1 MQRKN
6 VAIARVRLD
15 ESENECTMCGVCEA
29 ACPEIFEVPEKV
41 IIKEGADFGLVEEAI
56 EEAAESCPANC
67 IAIEYNHSG

>member
-1 MQRKN
+1 MQGKN

-56 EEAAESCPANC
+56 EEVVIVVRKLMRKLKKLLS
-67 IAIEYNHSG
+67 